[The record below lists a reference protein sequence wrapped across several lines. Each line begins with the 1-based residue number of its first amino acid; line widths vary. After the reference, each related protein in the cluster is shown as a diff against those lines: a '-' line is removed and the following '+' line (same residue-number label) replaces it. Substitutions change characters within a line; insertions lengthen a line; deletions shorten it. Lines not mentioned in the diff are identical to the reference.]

1 MSVVID
7 LPAPIEARLEEEA
20 QKAGVSPA
28 QLAARLVQQNL
39 VEAALDA
46 QEQKRQNAPS
56 IALLESWMQRADAP
70 STPEQIAEAEADL
83 TEFMRGMNAPRKE
96 SGERLHYPGVEESR

>member
-28 QLAARLVQQNL
+28 QLAAQLVQRNL
-39 VEAALDA
+39 TEATLDTE
-46 QEQKRQNAPS
+46 EQKRRNAPS
-56 IALLESWMQRADAP
+56 ITLLESWMQRADTPA
-70 STPEQIAEAEADL
+70 TPEQIAEAEVDL